1 MEQKILDETNMLTNE
16 NILRWLPSTN
26 IKQTVTNAIPC
37 KKSKIK
43 NDRDDLFWLLY
54 HIVNEDK
61 ITSESFSI
69 EKNFKISCIEKL
81 RGIKSKLKLFK
92 FKLNELENILLNEKK
107 INHNCFFALALL
119 FNINI
124 FYIWNNKYYEFLN
137 SDSEDIYLLDINNE
151 IIKNS
156 NKLDYYK
163 ANYFH
168 IENLN
173 KPINAITSYSKEDL
187 ILMTKKL
194 QINNIS
200 DKPTKKELYEKILQ
214 KL

>member
-26 IKQTVTNAIPC
+26 IKQTVTNTIPSN
-37 KKSKIK
+37 KPKIK
-43 NDRDDLFWLLY
+43 NNRDDLFWLLY

-61 ITSESFSI
+61 MGLESFAA
-69 EKNFKISCIEKL
+69 EKEFKISCIEKL
-81 RGIKSKLKLFK
+81 RTIKSKLKVFK

-107 INHNCFFALALL
+107 INHNCFFALTLL

-124 FYIWNNKYYEFLN
+124 FYIWDNKYYEFLN
-137 SDSEDIYLLDINNE
+137 ADSEDIYLLDKENILT
-151 IIKNS
+151 KNS
-156 NKLDYYK
+156 NKLDYYRS
-163 ANYFH
+163 NFFH
-168 IENLN
+168 VENLN

-187 ILMTKKL
+187 LLMTKKL
-194 QINNIS
+194 QINNLS